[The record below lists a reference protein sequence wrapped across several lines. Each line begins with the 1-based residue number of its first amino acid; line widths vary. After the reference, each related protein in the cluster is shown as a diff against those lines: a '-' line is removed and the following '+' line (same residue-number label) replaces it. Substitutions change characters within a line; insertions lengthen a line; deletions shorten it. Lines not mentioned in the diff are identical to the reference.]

1 MINPVNI
8 FKCGQWLFC
17 LWALSAIT
25 ACSNTNQASLLGS
38 TTPGLDND
46 YGKSLQAGK
55 EAQRIPPK
63 TEGTQASIQ
72 SREMKQTYED
82 YVKGKAS
89 SAPPPVLIPIMGTAS
104 Q

>member
-1 MINPVNI
+1 MINPVKI

-17 LWALSAIT
+17 LWALSTIT

-38 TTPGLDND
+38 TTPELDHD
-46 YGKSLQAGK
+46 YGKSLQTGK

-63 TEGTQASIQ
+63 TGEEQASVQ
-72 SREMKQTYED
+72 SREMKRTYED

-89 SAPPPVLIPIMGTAS
+89 TDAPPVLIPIMGTTS